1 MARVTAAIPLSASLQ
16 LLHSKGL
23 LSELLSRAST
33 IWSERRARLMNPE
46 VTRLRDD
53 VAVSNRSRINI
64 RMCVKSF
71 EGSLSHVRFHR
82 KTG

>member
-1 MARVTAAIPLSASLQ
+1 
-16 LLHSKGL
+16 
-23 LSELLSRAST
+23 
-33 IWSERRARLMNPE
+33 MNPE

-71 EGSLSHVRFHR
+71 EGSFSHVRFHR
-82 KTG
+82 KTGLS